1 MGLLLFVGERGLHMQ
16 LAVVPA
22 QNEGE
27 RIQRVLTNLLALP
40 LDKIIV
46 VVNGSQDNTLAQA
59 QALKD
64 SKIEILYFHESLG
77 LDVPRAIGAKRAV
90 ELGATAVLFQDGDMV
105 GNFKPHQQEL
115 LNAIKKGTD
124 VALTDC
130 YPFPPPPNSLL
141 KQTLDCR
148 KRLNQALGF
157 FEELGYS
164 TPSHGPH
171 ALSQKALQTIP
182 LRDLAIPPLILVHA
196 KLLGLKVKV
205 ATKLPHQ
212 ELGSSIRGVRHAEK
226 ISQTICGDC
235 LEALAFYQGR
245 LRERKDN
252 NANFLGYHGE
262 RNFALL
268 DEILALNS
276 LEKFVACNCQ

>member
-1 MGLLLFVGERGLHMQ
+1 MQ

-22 QNEGE
+22 QNEEE
-27 RIQRVLTNLLALP
+27 RIQRVLNNLLDLP

-46 VVNGSQDNTLAQA
+46 VVNGSHDDTLAQV
-59 QALKD
+59 QALRNA
-64 SKIEILYFHESLG
+64 KIEILYFKESLG

-105 GNFKPHQQEL
+105 GNFKPHLLEL
-115 LNAIKKGTD
+115 LNAIKKGAD

-130 YPFPPPPNSLL
+130 YPYPPQPNSLL
-141 KQTLDCR
+141 NQMLDCR
-148 KRLNQALGF
+148 KRLNQALGY

-171 ALSQKALQTIP
+171 ALSQRALQIIP

-196 KLLGLKVKV
+196 KLRSLKVKV
-205 ATKLPHQ
+205 ATKIPHQ
-212 ELGSSIRGVRHAEK
+212 ELGSRIRGVRHAEK
-226 ISQTICGDC
+226 IMHTICGDC

-245 LRERKDN
+245 HGERKEN
-252 NANFLGYHGE
+252 NCSFLGYHGE

-268 DEILALNS
+268 DKLLAQCS
-276 LEKFVACNCQ
+276 LEKFVACNC